1 MRRSD
6 GAIEGGVVLNVLLAS
21 VPWAVLALPPLMLL
35 AATGRAEDAPEKP
48 AAAAA
53 TATAAAKAAEAKAA
67 EPPRGEQANADGK
80 LLFDGKSLDGWKIV
94 DQFDFAD
101 HGGVEAKDGLLVLS
115 KGDPATGIVRTDQPP
130 TIDYELQLE
139 ARRTDGRDFFCG
151 LTFPI
156 RDSFATLIVGGWGGS
171 VIGVSNIDGAS
182 AAENSTSTFR
192 EFEANRW
199 YKIRL
204 RVTAAEISMWLDDK
218 RLIQHPLG
226 EHKFNVWWEMEPMR
240 PLGIA
245 TWHTSAELRN
255 VRLIHPLP
263 ADPPSAD
270 ATSTKA
276 AGNAKADGNDGGGK
290 TE

>member
-1 MRRSD
+1 MRRID
-6 GAIEGGVVLNVLLAS
+6 RADQCRRNAS
-21 VPWAVLALPPLMLL
+21 WVGLPLALLTLSPLML
-35 AATGRAEDAPEKP
+35 AAVLSARAEDGPATGP
-48 AAAAA
+48 AAA
-53 TATAAAKAAEAKAA
+53 KEAD
-67 EPPRGEQANADGK
+67 RV
-80 LLFDGKSLDGWKIV
+80 LFDGKSLDGWKIA

-101 HGGVEAKDGLLVLS
+101 HGAVEVKDGLLVLT
-115 KGDPATGIVRTDQPP
+115 KGDPATGIVRTDELPK
-130 TIDYELQLE
+130 IDYELQLE

-156 RDSFATLIVGGWGGS
+156 RDSFATLIVGGWGGG

-204 RVTAAEISMWLDDK
+204 RVTTAELSMWLDDK
-218 RLIQHPLG
+218 RVIQHPLG

-263 ADPPSAD
+263 VETNTPA
-270 ATSTKA
+270 ATRSEPTGGTPA
-276 AGNAKADGNDGGGK
+276 AGGNAK